1 METLENK
8 SPIQSTTAETPVAVV
23 PRATFN
29 YVVIALVFL
38 VIGVVIGAVG
48 YERIAEQDR
57 LDTEALISRAVSTA
71 VAAVPV
77 GAGAAAAE
85 DQPLN
90 ISYEGDPYLGPE
102 DAPVV
107 IVEFGD
113 FRCSFCR
120 RFHNET
126 FDPLLQQ
133 YEGRIRYVFRDHPT
147 LTDESFPAA
156 LAAECADDQGAFW
169 EFRDLLFAA
178 QSPITRETFIQFATD
193 TGLEVDQF
201 AECYDN
207 QTPRDEIVQDFV
219 DAQSAGVTGTP
230 TFFINGTP
238 LIGAQPIERFQLA
251 IDAALAQVD
260 SAEQTS

>member
-1 METLENK
+1 MENER
-8 SPIQSTTAETPVAVV
+8 PIQSATAESPVAVV

-57 LDTEALISRAVSTA
+57 LDTEALINRAVATA
-71 VAAVPV
+71 VAAVPS

-90 ISYEGDPYLGPE
+90 ISIEGDPYLGPE

-126 FDPLLQQ
+126 FEPLLQQ
-133 YEGRIRYVFRDHPT
+133 YEGRIRYVYRDHPT
-147 LTDESFPAA
+147 LTDESFPSA
-156 LAAECADDQGAFW
+156 LAAECAHDQGAFW

-178 QSPITRETFIQFATD
+178 QSPLTRETFIQFATD
-193 TGLEVDQF
+193 TGLDIDQF

-251 IDAALAQVD
+251 IDAALAQVELE
-260 SAEQTS
+260 EQTS